1 MEVEEIM
8 VKKIEYIEPGATVYD
23 AIEKMIDKRIRSLLV
38 KLKDKKDVYG
48 VITIRDI
55 VFKVIGKDLD
65 PNKVKVEEIAS
76 KPLVC
81 VDKDMSIEHVIKLME
96 KSNIARVFVSEEGEI
111 LGVVAL
117 LDVMAGSLIKRVR
130 EGWIA

>member
-48 VITIRDI
+48 VITVRDI